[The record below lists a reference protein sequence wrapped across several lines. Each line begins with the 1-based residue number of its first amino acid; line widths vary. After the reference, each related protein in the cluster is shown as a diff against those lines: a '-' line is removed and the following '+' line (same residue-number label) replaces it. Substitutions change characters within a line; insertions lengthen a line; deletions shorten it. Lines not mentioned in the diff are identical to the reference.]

1 MSEIWNLSTL
11 CRCCHAD
18 GHFKSLKLTYQG
30 KKCVE
35 IYENMLKDTL
45 GIIISRPQLEA
56 SYTICEECID
66 KLRDATDFKTQ
77 VQSCEQKFKEYCEN
91 EQFFTH
97 PEVKVEDDLE
107 NSCCHSNGD
116 SENNYDD
123 DDDNNSVIDHSTTNI
138 KEELMIEIDKTE
150 NFEDL
155 KEEKPENEILI
166 PVINP
171 LEDNENLDVDDKKI
185 NNNKTLI
192 KDKEVTNK
200 GKATVNQIID
210 EHIIKEKI
218 GKKSNY
224 SCKECGVSFTN
235 IKIMNKHLSGHRNM
249 VYKCENCPEVVKSHH
264 NLLKHLE
271 IHKNSDKD
279 LQCSL
284 CPRTFS
290 KKDIFDAHTQVH
302 MSLKTQPTCDIC
314 KKIFTTK
321 GTLIRHLRVHSGT
334 NKSIL
339 CEICGWGF
347 NDKTNLNNHIN
358 TVHRKLKPF
367 ECHICNKKF
376 PTRRSHR
383 EHTNR
388 HLRNKEL
395 YSCSSCDWKT
405 HSEKKAQTHTLK
417 HENKYMCR
425 ICPEI
430 FDDPKSRKS
439 HVYTKHCS
447 KYKCTVCG
455 ACLANQYTLERHLE
469 CHKGVKRFSCS
480 VCGEKFL
487 QKATLIRH
495 SLRKHK
501 PDVLVDVG
509 KTKCKICKRSYMN
522 IGEHLKR
529 HQIRNFACDICGQA
543 YATKSTLNRHKQ
555 QKHFGRCFYC
565 GICNK
570 KYMQKSKMF
579 THMFKVHKVEKK
591 GKEIDQVENDI
602 VKV

>member
-1 MSEIWNLSTL
+1 MVMSEIWNLSTL

-18 GHFKSLKLTYQG
+18 GHFKSLNLTYQG

-45 GIIISRPQLEA
+45 GITISSVYVKILESTYFVVNLEA

-66 KLRDATDFKTQ
+66 KLRDATDFKAQ
-77 VQSCEQKFKEYCEN
+77 VQTCEQKFKEYCEN
-91 EQFFTH
+91 EQFFSH

-107 NSCCHSNGD
+107 NSSCHSND
-116 SENNYDD
+116 DD
-123 DDDNNSVIDHSTTNI
+123 DDDNNSIIDHSTTNI
-138 KEELMIEIDKTE
+138 KEELMIKIDKTE

-155 KEEKPENEILI
+155 KE
-166 PVINP
+166 
-171 LEDNENLDVDDKKI
+171 
-185 NNNKTLI
+185 
-192 KDKEVTNK
+192 
-200 GKATVNQIID
+200 ATVNQIID
-210 EHIIKEKI
+210 EYIIKEKI
-218 GKKSNY
+218 GKKSKY
-224 SCKECGVSFTN
+224 SCKECGATFAN

-249 VYKCENCPEVVKSHH
+249 VYKCENCPKVVKSHQM
-264 NLLKHLE
+264 LLKHLE

-290 KKDIFDAHTQVH
+290 KKEILDAHIQVH
-302 MSLKTQPTCDIC
+302 MSQKTQPICDMC

-367 ECHICNKKF
+367 ECHICNKRF

-439 HVYTKHCS
+439 HGYTKHCS

-570 KYMQKSKMF
+570 KYMQKSKMY
-579 THMFKVHKVEKK
+579 THMFKVHKVENK
-591 GKEIDQVENDI
+591 GKEIDQVENDV
-602 VKV
+602 VKE